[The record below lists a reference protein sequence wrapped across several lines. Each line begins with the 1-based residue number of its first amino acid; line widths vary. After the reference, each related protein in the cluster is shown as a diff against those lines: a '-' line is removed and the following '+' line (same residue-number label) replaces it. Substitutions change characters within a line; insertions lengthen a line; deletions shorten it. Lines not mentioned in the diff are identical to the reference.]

1 MPEAPVQG
9 YATHRRW
16 DPWYHFFAFSV
27 VSISFFVALWMF
39 VKSLSGGFS
48 VSLAWNLI
56 AWVAAIVLTLRIRIY
71 PLKLQDRI
79 IRLEER
85 LRLAAL
91 LDEPL
96 KSRIGELEVR
106 QLVGLRFASDAEIP
120 GLVKVALDEK
130 LSGEEIKKRIQT
142 WRPDT
147 LRV

>member
-1 MPEAPVQG
+1 MPEARAQV

-27 VSISFFVALWMF
+27 VSISFFIALWMF
-39 VKSLSGGFS
+39 IKSLAGGFS
-48 VSLAWNLI
+48 AWAAWNVV
-56 AWVAAIVLTLRIRIY
+56 AWVAAIALTLRIRSY

-85 LRLAAL
+85 LRLGTL

-96 KSRIGELEVR
+96 RARIGELDVP
-106 QLVGLRFASDAEIP
+106 QLVGLRFASDAEVP
-120 GLVKVALDEK
+120 GLVKAALDEG